1 MDYCSVFSGKAFNI
15 RRTKPTDERARTFL
29 RHGSGHTLPVT
40 HTVSEHNKERKKFHV
55 FQINNIAH
63 RQMYV
68 TLCNGVKHCAIVV
81 ERNLIM

>member
-15 RRTKPTDERARTFL
+15 RRTKPTDERTRTFL

-40 HTVSEHNKERKKFHV
+40 HTVSEHNKEKKIFMC
-55 FQINNIAH
+55 FKSTILH
-63 RQMYV
+63 RRMYV
-68 TLCNGVKHCAIVV
+68 TLCDGVKHCEIVV